1 MGRKKQ
7 HFKLKPD
14 WMFSQPIDFEYN
26 KYTLLDYIQKCEK
39 SFDDFKIYPDFV
51 EVSLHLANLQSLM
64 KERTLLLTNKK
75 FEHPDDEILVKELYP
90 KIVTGLTE
98 EEFAEIE
105 KTIMYSGNKL
115 LDTFQIGKSVWSIVY
130 ESTTLSLKKNK
141 RGFNSGRGFIYFPI
155 KEARKVLVW
164 EYTLKKFKGDTKMY
178 MDLIWEGDPQ
188 GIRIF
193 DICLE
198 KNSWNDSDVEKLPL
212 FEVVTNNKF
221 PMEETMIPMIKRKV
235 VGYILQSIP
244 VKELI
249 YFDSSKLI
257 Y

>member
-90 KIVTGLTE
+90 NDKATGYKPGELRGAIVVNR
-98 EEFAEIE
+98 
-105 KTIMYSGNKL
+105 Y
-115 LDTFQIGKSVWSIVY
+115 IGYNI
-130 ESTTLSLKKNK
+130 N
-141 RGFNSGRGFIYFPI
+141 
-155 KEARKVLVW
+155 
-164 EYTLKKFKGDTKMY
+164 
-178 MDLIWEGDPQ
+178 
-188 GIRIF
+188 
-193 DICLE
+193 
-198 KNSWNDSDVEKLPL
+198 
-212 FEVVTNNKF
+212 
-221 PMEETMIPMIKRKV
+221 
-235 VGYILQSIP
+235 
-244 VKELI
+244 
-249 YFDSSKLI
+249 
-257 Y
+257 